1 MIRKIQ
7 ENLLDISHYTDNKII
22 APMMLS
28 KKINTMKKFILSLVL
43 MAVTTSYS
51 QELNLP
57 VFTQYLADNPFILSP
72 AYAGIGDNLRI
83 RANGLTQWVGIKDAP
98 DNQSLY
104 ADFRLLDRSGV
115 GISLYNDSNGNTR
128 QTGAKVSFAHHLIL
142 DYRTEQYL
150 SFGISYNFN
159 SFRIETGNFDDGSN
173 GNPPVGG
180 PAPTDNR
187 YSANNNFDISALY
200 RNRGF
205 YFSFNA
211 NNVLKKNISLERV
224 NEPDLLSNFQ
234 VYSGFTFKDAENR
247 RIEYE
252 PSVFLQYFASDQ
264 RSTTDFNFKYRRY
277 NRYEDYYWIGV
288 SYRFLND
295 QFPKPL
301 AMGPMA
307 GFMKSKFYF
316 AYSYQLMFNGLGSYN
331 SGTHSITIGFDFLQ
345 SISNCPCT
353 QSPIRD

>member
-1 MIRKIQ
+1 
-7 ENLLDISHYTDNKII
+7 
-22 APMMLS
+22 
-28 KKINTMKKFILSLVL
+28 MKKLILSLVL
-43 MAVTTSYS
+43 MAVTSGYS

-57 VFTQYLADNPFILSP
+57 VFTQYLADNPFVISP
-72 AYAGIGDNLRI
+72 AFAGIGDNLRI

-104 ADFRLLDRSGV
+104 ADFRILDRSGV

-142 DYRTEQYL
+142 DYYSKQYL

-159 SFRIETGNFDDGSN
+159 TFKIDIDKFTNDPN
-173 GNPPVGG
+173 NPG
-180 PAPTDNR
+180 APTNIDPSVTDNR
-187 YSANNNFDISALY
+187 YNSNNNFDISALY
-200 RNRGF
+200 RNKAF
-205 YFSFNA
+205 YLSFNA
-211 NNVLKKNISLERV
+211 NNVLKKNIDKYRGV
-224 NEPDLLSNFQ
+224 EPSLLSNYQ
-234 VYSGFTFKDAENR
+234 VYTGFVFKDGENS

-252 PSVFLQYFASDQ
+252 PSLYYQYFASDG
-264 RSTTDFNFKYRRY
+264 RSTTDLNFKYRRY
-277 NRYEDYYWIGV
+277 NRYEDYYWVGV

-301 AMGPMA
+301 SVGPML

-316 AYSYQLMFNGLGSYN
+316 GYSYQVMFNDLGNYN
-331 SGTHSITIGFDFLQ
+331 TGTHSITIGLDLFG

-353 QSPIRD
+353 QSPVHD